1 MLDMTS
7 GRARPPEAGLGAVF
21 SRQVVLSLAGTRSFE
36 RGADYAFDGRVTK
49 VARDVGSARA
59 IVRGAAPYRVRIWCE
74 DGEPRSSCTCPMGVD
89 GSFCKHAVALAL
101 VATGPEALEEVDE
114 EPIDLGAHLRG
125 LPHER
130 LVELVLELADTNE
143 LASARLRL
151 EAVRAAPGPVPLRSF
166 TEAIDEAFATGG
178 FVPYRE
184 AYAYAEGIGVVV
196 DSLRELLRDGHAEPV
211 ITLTEHALTAAEVA
225 LGSVDDS
232 DGHLGGIAE
241 ELKELH
247 LKACTRARPDPVQ
260 LAGRLFEWELHGGDL
275 DVFYGAATTYAKVL
289 GKKGLA
295 AYRKLAE
302 VAWERL
308 PALAPGD
315 DHSYDG
321 ERHRVTH
328 MMESLAEASGGADAV
343 VEVLAK
349 DLSYPYAFVRISE
362 RLSAAGHFAEALG
375 WVERGLDSFGV
386 TADSRLVAAAS
397 EGYQRAGMG
406 GRAVELNWQ
415 VFDARPDPASYRLL
429 AAQATKAG
437 TWQTWRTRALERL
450 RAKLAERSRA
460 AGQRGPVSL
469 WGPRVDASDLV
480 EVFLFEHDLE
490 QAWAEANSG
499 GCSSEL
505 WLELARKREREHPT
519 DAIPI
524 FEEEVERLIVAKRND
539 AYQEAVELMA
549 HIGKLMRAAA
559 QPEAFQPYAAGVRAR
574 HKAKRNLVKLLDAR
588 RW

>member
-1 MLDMTS
+1 MLYMTP

-49 VARDVGSARA
+49 VARDAGSARA
-59 IVRGAAPYRVRIWCE
+59 IVRGSAPYRVRIWCE
-74 DGEPRSSCTCPMGVD
+74 DGEPCFSCTCPMGVD

-101 VATGPEALEEVDE
+101 IVTGPEAGGEPDE
-114 EPIDLGAHLRG
+114 EPPVDLGAYLQG
-125 LPHER
+125 LPHDR
-130 LVELVLELADTNE
+130 LVELVLE

-151 EAVRAAPGPVPLRSF
+151 EAARATSGPVPLRSF
-166 TEAIDEAFATGG
+166 TGAIDEAFATGG

-196 DSLRELLRDGHAEPV
+196 DSLRELLRDGHAEAV
-211 ITLTEHALTAAEVA
+211 IALTEHALREAEGA

-247 LKACTRARPDPVQ
+247 LKACARVRPDPVQ

-275 DVFYGAATTYAKVL
+275 DVFYGAAATYAEVL

-302 VAWERL
+302 AAWERL

-328 MMESLAEASGGADAV
+328 MMESLAEASGDADAV
-343 VEVLAK
+343 LEVLAK

-362 RLSAAGHFAEALG
+362 RLSAAGRFAEALS
-375 WVERGLDSFGV
+375 WAERGLDSFGV

-415 VFDARPDPASYRLL
+415 VFDARPDPANYRLL

-437 TWQTWRTRALERL
+437 TWPTWRSRALERL
-450 RAKLAERSRA
+450 RTKVAERSRA
-460 AGQRGPVSL
+460 ARQREPVSL
-469 WGPRVDASDLV
+469 WAPRVDASDLV

-490 QAWAEANSG
+490 QAWAEANAG
-499 GCSSEL
+499 GCSPKL

-524 FEEEVERLIVAKRND
+524 FEEEVERLIGAKRNE
-539 AYQEAVELMA
+539 AYQEAVGMMA

-559 QPEAFQPYAAGVRAR
+559 QPEAFQSYSAGVRAR